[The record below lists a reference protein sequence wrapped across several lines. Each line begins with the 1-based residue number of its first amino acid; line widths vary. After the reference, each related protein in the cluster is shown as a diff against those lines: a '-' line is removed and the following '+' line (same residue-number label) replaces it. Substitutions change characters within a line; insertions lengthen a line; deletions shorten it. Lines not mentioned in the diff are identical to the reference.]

1 MSAPGPPS
9 QGLGTADPE
18 ARSTDPHSHWRPRD
32 RRRIIDDELDELF
45 DQVPAIAIDGVK
57 AIGKTTTAEQ
67 RVVGVL
73 RLDSRAGRESIQADP
88 ELVRSRTR
96 PLLIDEWQKT
106 PEVWDVVRR
115 AVDEDPTGGQFLLV
129 GSAAPAPGATAHS
142 GSGRIGR
149 RRMRPMTLSERG
161 ACRPVISLRELLTGN
176 RTPLDALSPLRLA
189 DYAEEIIAS
198 GFPALR
204 GLTPRALRFQ
214 LDSYLRNAVDRDV
227 PEQGLAVRKPE
238 AMLAWMRAYAA
249 ATSSTTSY
257 SNLLDAAT
265 PGQSDKP
272 ARSTSVAYRDVLTQ
286 LWLLDPVPA
295 WGPPGNPL
303 ARLGQSPRHHVAD
316 PALAARLLGLSA
328 NSLLAGD
335 GTPLGPQ
342 AGTMLGHLFES
353 LVALCVRVPAQAADA
368 TVGHLRT
375 RNGDHE
381 IDLVVVR
388 DDGKVLA
395 IEVKLATTVSDD
407 DTSHL
412 SWLARHLGSDLL
424 DAIVINTGPQAYRRT
439 DGIGVVPLAL
449 LAP

>member
-1 MSAPGPPS
+1 MAY
-9 QGLGTADPE
+9 L
-18 ARSTDPHSHWRPRD
+18 
-32 RRRIIDDELDELF
+32 RRIIDDELDDLF
-45 DQVPAIAIDGVK
+45 DEVPAIAIDGAK
-57 AIGKTTTAEQ
+57 AVGKTTTAEQ
-67 RVVGVL
+67 RVDGL
-73 RLDSRAGRESIQADP
+73 LKLDSKSNRESIQADP
-88 ELVRSRTR
+88 ELVRSRAR
-96 PLLIDEWQKT
+96 PLLIDEWQKV

-115 AVDEDPTGGQFLLV
+115 AVDEDSTGGQFLLV
-129 GSAAPAPGATAHS
+129 GSAAPALGATAHS
-142 GSGRIGR
+142 GAGRIGR
-149 RRMRPMTLSERG
+149 LRMRPMTLSERG
-161 ACRPVISLRELLTGN
+161 RADPTVSLRELLAGG
-176 RTPLDALSPLRLA
+176 RPRLDGATTLRVA
-189 DYAEEIIAS
+189 DYAEEIVAS
-198 GFPALR
+198 GFPGLR
-204 GLTPRALRFQ
+204 ELTPRALRFQ

-238 AMLAWMRAYAA
+238 AMLAWLRAYAA
-249 ATSSTTSY
+249 ATSSTASYTS
-257 SNLLDAAT
+257 LLDAAT

-303 ARLGQSPRHHVAD
+303 ARLAQAPKHHLAD
-316 PALAARLLGLSA
+316 PAMAARLLGLSVD
-328 NSLLAGD
+328 SLLDGD

-353 LVALCVRVPAQAADA
+353 LVTLCVRVPAQAAAA

-381 IDLVVVR
+381 IDLVVLR

-395 IEVKLATTVSDD
+395 IEVKLGATVEDR

-412 SWLARHLGSDLL
+412 RWLGQHLGDSLIDS
-424 DAIVINTGPQAYRRT
+424 IVINTGPNAYRRP
-439 DGIGVVPLAL
+439 DGVGVIPLSL